1 MTLLLSTIAAII
13 CTILW
18 YQHMTDDKMKIGILA
33 LIYWGASLMWFVDVI
48 FEYRELKT
56 AYFTPTLT
64 DMLND
69 GFLGVSVITIG
80 MMIWLFLLI
89 VGKKRT
95 DIKNRCM

>member
-18 YQHMTDDKMKIGILA
+18 YMTDDKMKIGTLA
-33 LIYWGASLMWFVDVI
+33 LIYWGASLMWFVDAI
-48 FEYRELKT
+48 FEYSELKT

-80 MMIWLFLLI
+80 MMIWLFWL
-89 VGKKRT
+89 VVCKKR
-95 DIKNRCM
+95 I

>member
-18 YQHMTDDKMKIGILA
+18 FQHMTDDKMKIGTLA
-33 LIYWGASLMWFVDVI
+33 LIYWVASLMWFVDAI
-48 FEYRELKT
+48 FEYSELKT

-80 MMIWLFLLI
+80 MMIWLFWL
-89 VGKKRT
+89 VVCKKR
-95 DIKNRCM
+95 I

>member
-18 YQHMTDDKMKIGILA
+18 YQHMTDDKMKIGTLA
-33 LIYWGASLMWFVDVI
+33 LIYWGASLMWFVDAI
-48 FEYRELKT
+48 FEYSELKT

-80 MMIWLFLLI
+80 MMIWLLWLI
-89 VGKKRT
+89 VCKKRFSKKE
-95 DIKNRCM
+95 I